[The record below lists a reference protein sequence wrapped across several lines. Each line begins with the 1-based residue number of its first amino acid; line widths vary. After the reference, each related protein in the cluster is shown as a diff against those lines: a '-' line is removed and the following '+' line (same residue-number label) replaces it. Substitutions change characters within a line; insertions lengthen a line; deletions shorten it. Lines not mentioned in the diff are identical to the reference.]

1 MSTIRPFDDRLGA
14 WLEAGPASAPDAVSD
29 TVLAAFPA
37 IRQRRPLI
45 VLGGRPFTPKVGQ
58 KARVALA
65 LVALLALVVA
75 GAKVFL
81 PPPPQVGPPEST
93 RVFFSSRYQYR
104 LELQADWTVKP
115 ATRNLATLETPW
127 VDSDA
132 IDLYQPSPP
141 ASPVSII
148 VAAVP
153 LEPGTTLD
161 AWAESTTRAIC
172 AGKLTRLGPG
182 ETWSPEPAEQRTLEG
197 LVIDGEP
204 ALLHTYPNCYSFFHQ
219 WAVVKHG
226 DRAFHIVW
234 LGVRDTR
241 AEARAAFLHILDS
254 FEFTP

>member
-1 MSTIRPFDDRLGA
+1 MNTIQPFEDQFGT
-14 WLEAGPASAPDAVSD
+14 WLEAGPVSAPDAVAD

-45 VLGGRPFTPKVGQ
+45 VLGGRPWTPKLGQ
-58 KARVALA
+58 RARVALA

-75 GAKVFL
+75 GANVFF

-104 LELQADWTVKP
+104 LELQAGWTVRL

-127 VDSDA
+127 VDSDGV
-132 IDLYQPSPP
+132 DVYEPSPT
-141 ASPVSII
+141 SPISII
-148 VAAVP
+148 VAGVP

-172 AGKLTRLGPG
+172 AGTLTRLGPS
-182 ETWSPEPAEQRTLEG
+182 ETWSPEADEQGTLEG

-204 ALLHTYPNCYSFFHQ
+204 ALLHTYPICFSYFHQ

-241 AEARAAFLHILDS
+241 AEARATFLHILDS
-254 FEFTP
+254 FEFTS

>member
-1 MSTIRPFDDRLGA
+1 MNTIQPFEDRLGE

-45 VLGGRPFTPKVGQ
+45 VRGGRPFTPKLGQ
-58 KARVALA
+58 RVRVTLA

-75 GAKVFL
+75 GAKVFF

-93 RVFFSSRYQYR
+93 SVFISARYQYR
-104 LELQADWTVKP
+104 LELQAGWTVRQ
-115 ATRNLATLETPW
+115 ATRSLATLETPW
-127 VDSDA
+127 VDSDG
-132 IDLYQPSPP
+132 IDVYTPSPT
-141 ASPVSII
+141 SPISII
-148 VAAVP
+148 VAGVP

-172 AGKLTRLGPG
+172 AGTLTRLGPS
-182 ETWSPEPAEQRTLEG
+182 ETWSPEPAAQRTLEG

-204 ALLHTYPNCYSFFHQ
+204 ALLHTYPNCYNFFHQ

-254 FEFTP
+254 FEFSS